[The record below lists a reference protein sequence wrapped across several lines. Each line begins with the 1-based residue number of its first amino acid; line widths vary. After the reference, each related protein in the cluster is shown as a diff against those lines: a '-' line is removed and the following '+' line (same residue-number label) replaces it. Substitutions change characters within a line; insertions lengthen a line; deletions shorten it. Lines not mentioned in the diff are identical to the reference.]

1 MKTIKVTSSAGEA
14 CGHVPGNRYLD
25 VDVTITRAR
34 SGRWTVELLETWG
47 SCQGHD
53 EEHGRQTVMACA
65 HTLKE
70 AVAEA
75 NRRAEV
81 ADLHKSYTVQALSRA
96 EADAAAKEDEEASEQ
111 ATIGSAMDLSEV
123 STEQLIAEIRSRG
136 VTAGE

>member
-1 MKTIKVTSSAGEA
+1 MKIIKVTSSAGERY
-14 CGHVPGNRYLD
+14 GHVPGHRYLD

-34 SGRWTVELLETWG
+34 SGRWTVKLVETWG
-47 SCQGHD
+47 SCQGYD

-65 HTLKE
+65 RTLEE

-81 ADLHKSYTVQALSRA
+81 ADIHKSYTAQALSCA
-96 EADAAAKEDEEASEQ
+96 EPEAAAKEEEASEE
-111 ATIGSAMDLSEV
+111 ANIDCAAALPEV

-136 VTAGE
+136 ATAGD

>member
-1 MKTIKVTSSAGEA
+1 MKTIKVISSVGEEY
-14 CGHVPGNRYLD
+14 GHVPGHQYHDL
-25 VDVTITRAR
+25 DVTITRAR
-34 SGRWTVELLETWG
+34 SGRWTVKLLETWG

-65 HTLKE
+65 RTLEE

-81 ADLHKSYTVQALSRA
+81 ADLHKSYTAQALSCA
-96 EADAAAKEDEEASEQ
+96 EAEAAAKEEEASDEANIAG
-111 ATIGSAMDLSEV
+111 ATALSEV

-136 VTAGE
+136 VTAKE